1 MDAALARDG
10 GLGRLVAR
18 HSLSWFLA
26 ANLVGVWLAAL
37 LVWPDLGDFTAPL
50 AYGRWVPLHLD
61 WQLYGWCAL
70 PLVGLLLA
78 WCLDRRHPAV
88 LAHARVALGAWS
100 LALGLGGVAW
110 LGGLT
115 SGKIFLEWHGWA
127 RPVLPAAMLVLWT
140 LLGAHTWWRWAE
152 LGKPAR
158 RLRAALLALLLPVP
172 SLLYWSAGRT
182 VYPSVNPDSGGATG
196 AALLGSTLGVVTLF
210 GLLPLLLGVARRRRT
225 GWFWPAV
232 GAGWLAFALLD
243 HGDTSHHDWAQ
254 ITGLALLLPLVPLL
268 VWYWRAFAWHDETRP
283 WLRAMLVWWG
293 LLVVNGWLTFLPG
306 FSERL
311 KFTNGLVAHS
321 HLAMAGLLTGQGGL
335 ILAELTGRRT
345 RRWAFATWQI
355 GCAAQI
361 AVLLALGWAEGLDPA
376 ASFRGDMWPQAL
388 LLARLA
394 AGAAMTA
401 ASARW
406 WWDFSVT

>member
-1 MDAALARDG
+1 MDVILARNS

-18 HSLSWFLA
+18 HSLGWLLA

-37 LVWPDLGDFTAPL
+37 LVWPALGDFAAPL

-70 PLVGLLLA
+70 PLVGLMLA

-88 LAHARVALGAWS
+88 LAHARVALAAWS
-100 LALGLGGVAW
+100 LALVLGGISW

-127 RPVLPAAMLVLWT
+127 RPVLPVAMLVLWT
-140 LLGAHTWWRWAE
+140 LLGAHTWWRWTE
-152 LGKPAR
+152 LGKLAGSMR
-158 RLRAALLALLLPVP
+158 VTLLALLLPVP
-172 SLLYWSAGRT
+172 SLLYWAAGRT
-182 VYPSVNPDSGGATG
+182 VYPAVNPDSGGATG

-225 GWFWPAV
+225 RWFWPALGV
-232 GAGWLAFALLD
+232 GWLCFALLD

-254 ITGLALLLPLVPLL
+254 VAGLTLLLPLIPLL
-268 VWYWRAFAWHDETRP
+268 VRYWGAFTWHDAARP

-293 LLVVNGWLTFLPG
+293 LLVVNGWLIFLPG

-321 HLAMAGLLTGQGGL
+321 HLAMAGLLTCHGGL

-345 RRWAFATWQI
+345 RRWAFATWQV
-355 GCAAQI
+355 GCAVQI
-361 AVLLALGWAEGLDPA
+361 VALLTLGWAEGINPA
-376 ASFRGDMWPQAL
+376 ASFRRDLLPQAL
-388 LLARLA
+388 LIVRLA
-394 AGAAMTA
+394 AGAAMTV

-406 WWDFSVT
+406 WWDFSAA